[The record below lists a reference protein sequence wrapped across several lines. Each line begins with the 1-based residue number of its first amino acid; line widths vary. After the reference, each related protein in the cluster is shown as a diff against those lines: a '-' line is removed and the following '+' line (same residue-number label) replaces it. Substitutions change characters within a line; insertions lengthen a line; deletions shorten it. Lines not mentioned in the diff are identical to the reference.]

1 VTQSADAAEIAALRD
16 KAPDCKESME
26 IGRDWDST
34 WKNKWPQ
41 ETDAPKF
48 KETMLDFFQVRVF
61 LILCSI
67 YINLLVV
74 NRPVTNFTLLLC
86 SRSHLALV

>member
-1 VTQSADAAEIAALRD
+1 MTQSADAAEIAALRD
-16 KAPDCKESME
+16 KAPDFKESME

-48 KETMLDFFQVRVF
+48 KQTMLDFFQVRVF
-61 LILCSI
+61 LQCSI
-67 YINLLVV
+67 YTILLIV
-74 NRPVTNFTLLLC
+74 NRLVMNFTLLLC
-86 SRSHLALV
+86 GRSHLALV